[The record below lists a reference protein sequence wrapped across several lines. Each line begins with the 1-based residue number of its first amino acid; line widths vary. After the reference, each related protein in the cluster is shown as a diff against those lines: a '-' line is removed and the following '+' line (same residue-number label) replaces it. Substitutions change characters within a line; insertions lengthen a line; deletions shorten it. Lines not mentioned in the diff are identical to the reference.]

1 MGNVFGVGL
10 VCPDTMSPW
19 ECAIDGDGTTFQR
32 VEDLIVH
39 QSTEHERIEC
49 KVCGTV
55 LPDGYFAIRHA
66 FDEHTRAEYVRAY
79 DATAQ
84 EVRRRENV
92 KESIE
97 DEADL
102 REVIDRLE
110 GGGTSI

>member
-1 MGNVFGVGL
+1 
-10 VCPDTMSPW
+10 MSRW
-19 ECAIDGDGTTFQR
+19 ECTIEGCGETFDR

-39 QSTEHERIEC
+39 QSTAHERIEC

-66 FDEHTRAEYVRAY
+66 FDEHSRAEYVRAY
-79 DATAQ
+79 DATAK

-92 KESIE
+92 KENIE
-97 DEADL
+97 DEADI

-110 GGGTSI
+110 GGSGAI